1 MAEEM
6 VVNEEPFDVVKGR
19 IRRILEKVENK
30 WRK

>member
-1 MAEEM
+1 M

-30 WRK
+30 WTK